1 MLFRNGKIEMR
12 DLGIYAVIVNEGSP
26 ISHEVTPSHS
36 KVYLGSIL
44 HLHSKEHS
52 TFYFG
57 WPNEE

>member
-1 MLFRNGKIEMR
+1 MR